1 MEVPPTLAQTPCVV
15 GGKATG
21 VADQAVADEVPP
33 LMGDDSVVQRT
44 AALGVAALHAQHNT
58 AGGQRGA
65 VRLRNHDGR
74 NGHAGAEHARGHRR
88 RRARHVIHDNHA
100 HRTRLLRVQHL
111 RGKLTGATVYEGD
124 LAAQAGGVRQCDA
137 TVSRFCHDHLGREVK
152 REWPELRTGGWIGE
166 GHARCAGIYNTPVD
180 EAVHLHA
187 RRRTVRR
194 GEHVGVV
201 GTAVVQRLGAHG
213 VAPQTAPTKVVH
225 LGIARGFV
233 EARVIE
239 PVVQP
244 VGGVEQVDHRGGG
257 LRLVGLGTESG
268 IVRVVKHAWCRH
280 TGAKIASQI
289 VTTLALVSR
298 IQAIRRRQVGVGV
311 HVVPLRLR
319 GTGRQPGIVLGE
331 RRVAQAHQVGGGQ
344 GRGIAIG
351 RARGMGRAVAALGA
365 GQRRVGPRRF
375 GPYAVVMLVRGLV
388 VAQQQASVVGSHHI
402 GVGMLLAVLPHPHFH
417 VVGAHQPLRQT
428 EPYRL
433 DARRL
438 LQRGALGATHARRQ
452 RPPLVRAGVARRG
465 RRGPLH
471 LLGHAG
477 IKAIVLQDAGYGVG
491 GAQARG
497 RRCLGH
503 GRRRGTA
510 QIATDGRG
518 L

>member
-111 RGKLTGATVYEGD
+111 RGKLTAATVYESD
-124 LAAQAGGVRQCDA
+124 SSVHAGGVGQCDA
-137 TVSRFCHDHLGREVK
+137 TVGRFCHHHVGRKVK
-152 REWPELRTGGWIGE
+152 RESSELRTGGWVGE
-166 GHARCAGIYNTPVD
+166 GHARCAGIYAPVD

-194 GEHVGVV
+194 GGHVGVV
-201 GTAVVQRLGAHG
+201 GTAVVQRLRAHG
-213 VAPQTAPTKVVH
+213 VASQTAPTKVVH

-257 LRLVGLGTESG
+257 LRLVGLGAESG
-268 IVRVVKHAWCRH
+268 IVRVVKHAWRRH

-289 VTTLALVSR
+289 VTTLTIVTR

-365 GQRRVGPRRF
+365 GQWRVGPRRF

-388 VAQQQASVVGSHHI
+388 VAQQQAAVVGGHHI
-402 GVGMLLAVLPHPHFH
+402 GVGMLLAVLPHLHFH
-417 VVGAHQPLRQT
+417 VVGAHQPLRQA
-428 EPYRL
+428 EPHRL
-433 DARRL
+433 DARGL
-438 LQRGALGATHARRQ
+438 LQRGALGAAHARRQ

-477 IKAIVLQDAGYGVG
+477 IKAIVLQDAGHGVG
-491 GAQARG
+491 SAQARG
-497 RRCLGH
+497 WRCLGQ
-503 GRRRGTA
+503 GRRRGAA
-510 QIATDGRG
+510 QIAADGRG